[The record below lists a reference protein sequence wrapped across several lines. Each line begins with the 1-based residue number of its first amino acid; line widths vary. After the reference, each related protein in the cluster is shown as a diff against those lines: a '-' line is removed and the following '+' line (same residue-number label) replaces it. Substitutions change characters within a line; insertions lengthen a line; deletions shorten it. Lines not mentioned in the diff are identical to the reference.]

1 MKLINN
7 DLKIITMKK
16 EELMEKW
23 CKEYDLL
30 VSDIN
35 YQKDKIKRGKVQQL
49 HLCIQDLKSLT
60 LN

>member
-1 MKLINN
+1 MQKEQL
-7 DLKIITMKK
+7 LK
-16 EELMEKW
+16 KW
-23 CKEYDLL
+23 IKEYDLL

-49 HLCIQDLKSLT
+49 HLCIQDLKR

>member
-1 MKLINN
+1 
-7 DLKIITMKK
+7 MKK
-16 EELMEKW
+16 EELMDKW

-49 HLCIQDLKSLT
+49 HLCIQDLKSLKQKP
-60 LN
+60 N

>member
-1 MKLINN
+1 
-7 DLKIITMKK
+7 MKK

-23 CKEYDLL
+23 CKEFDLL

-35 YQKDKIKRGKVQQL
+35 YKKDKIKSGKVQQL
-49 HLCIQDLKSLT
+49 HLCIQDLKYLT

>member
-1 MKLINN
+1 
-7 DLKIITMKK
+7 MKK

-35 YQKDKIKRGKVQQL
+35 YQKDKIKGVRFNNYIYVFK
-49 HLCIQDLKSLT
+49 I
-60 LN
+60 